1 MDQGITVAELVAV
14 LRRRLALLVLIAAIG
29 SAASIYHALRLPPV
43 YRTATRVLVERQQI
57 PDELARSTVNLTT
70 SQRLQLIEE
79 RLMARDNLIA
89 LIDRLDIFGDAP
101 VSPERK
107 IEIVRAATRIES
119 ISGVNP
125 GQSWGAEAGIFAFTI
140 TVEFDDPRLAAA
152 MANAFAADAIAQN
165 ALVRTERAR
174 DTLRYFE
181 REVERLVAQI
191 VALETKIAT
200 FKTANEE
207 ALPESLEYR
216 REELARLQLNE
227 FELMR
232 RISDLQNERSVL
244 SVEMAS
250 EAEASPLRESAAE
263 IELRQLEL
271 QLAQQRRLL
280 KAGHPQIRQLESRID
295 ALTDLVASIT
305 VDADGARRAV
315 PGAERDALRLRIAQ
329 VSTQL
334 DLLEG
339 QGAALAGRRAA
350 LDASIRGTPEVEAEL
365 AAYNRGLVELQE
377 QHSVAAR
384 RLAEAQTG
392 EQLEVN
398 DQAERFQVVEEAPVP
413 SVAVGPNRKKVAVVG
428 GGAGVA
434 LAIGLVA
441 LLEVLR
447 PVLRSSVQMER
458 QLGIRPVVSIPHVTT
473 KWERRRRRR
482 RWLAAGVLLTGT
494 ALAAPPI
501 IARFAPSSAV
511 EVAAAGLHRALASLG
526 LGS

>member
-216 REELARLQLNE
+216 REELARLQ
-227 FELMR
+227 F
-232 RISDLQNERSVL
+232 
-244 SVEMAS
+244 
-250 EAEASPLRESAAE
+250 
-263 IELRQLEL
+263 
-271 QLAQQRRLL
+271 
-280 KAGHPQIRQLESRID
+280 
-295 ALTDLVASIT
+295 
-305 VDADGARRAV
+305 
-315 PGAERDALRLRIAQ
+315 
-329 VSTQL
+329 
-334 DLLEG
+334 
-339 QGAALAGRRAA
+339 
-350 LDASIRGTPEVEAEL
+350 LDATGGT
-365 AAYNRGLVELQE
+365 R
-377 QHSVAAR
+377 
-384 RLAEAQTG
+384 
-392 EQLEVN
+392 
-398 DQAERFQVVEEAPVP
+398 
-413 SVAVGPNRKKVAVVG
+413 
-428 GGAGVA
+428 GGA
-434 LAIGLVA
+434 
-441 LLEVLR
+441 
-447 PVLRSSVQMER
+447 P
-458 QLGIRPVVSIPHVTT
+458 
-473 KWERRRRRR
+473 
-482 RWLAAGVLLTGT
+482 
-494 ALAAPPI
+494 
-501 IARFAPSSAV
+501 
-511 EVAAAGLHRALASLG
+511 
-526 LGS
+526 